1 MNLALLVAADERM
14 CFVAIL
20 DFHGNHDGPD
30 QRSSPRELFLRPLL
44 QYISVPGLTKQQ
56 SSIWGRCD
64 AAQSSVQDSA
74 HSFGKQQHHPD
85 IQISVERVK
94 LAVSHALADTDR
106 RTHTKF
112 VQGPRHSVHKG
123 VRLFTCLPNV
133 VQRATSRGSPR
144 ILPGM

>member
-1 MNLALLVAADERM
+1 MLRRDTGLPRQPRWSGPAFQSARTILKAP
-14 CFVAIL
+14 FAI
-20 DFHGNHDGPD
+20 HKCS
-30 QRSSPRELFLRPLL
+30 RS
-44 QYISVPGLTKQQ
+44 YKQQ
-56 SSIWGRCD
+56 SSICGRFD

-94 LAVSHALADTDR
+94 LAVSHALADTES

-144 ILPGM
+144 INPGM

>member
-1 MNLALLVAADERM
+1 MALLVAADERM

-20 DFHGNHDGPD
+20 DFHGNHDSPD

-56 SSIWGRCD
+56 SSICGRCD

-85 IQISVERVK
+85 IQISVERVQ
-94 LAVSHALADTDR
+94 LAVSHALAGLR
-106 RTHTKF
+106 VGHIN
-112 VQGPRHSVHKG
+112 
-123 VRLFTCLPNV
+123 RLFKDQDTLCIKAYSWFTFLPNV
-133 VQRATSRGSPR
+133 VQRATFRGSPR
-144 ILPGM
+144 ILRGM